1 MNKTI
6 ASLKSTT
13 FAGRRFTRKQLMDI
27 QQTVNA
33 FPDLSHRELGLTI
46 CEHLNWETAI
56 GTHKIQTCLN
66 ALTEMQAVGLF
77 NLPEK
82 VKKAKGTQKA
92 VVWTP
97 RTSNQPD
104 INGSLELFTGIELQK
119 VTQTEEIALWN
130 EYVDRHH
137 YLAYRKPIGT
147 HLRYFI
153 VAQTKT
159 GKKQLLGCLIFSF
172 ATRSLACRDEW
183 IGWDKKA
190 QEKRLHLVLNNNRF
204 LIFPWVKVKNL
215 ASKVLSL
222 VNRQIADDWMT
233 HHGFRPVLMETFVDP
248 EKYTGKCYQASN
260 WKCIGKTQGKSGSAN
275 CKAVSK
281 KDVYVYP
288 LIENCKTILIN
299 GQKPAKQNKKTK
311 VFTVSALTS
320 DDPFIILW
328 QRILYIVFDVALAFD
343 KEWQV
348 RHRLINTMLLMLFIF
363 RLVFSKN
370 KQGYGATS
378 VELWDQCRVM
388 NIPLPQQKPIAASAF
403 SAARKKLD
411 ASIFRTLNTRIIA
424 TYEADHGEQ
433 QHWLG
438 HRVFGVDGT
447 KINLPRQLLNKPY
460 ITPSD
465 NAYYPQGLVSCLYQL
480 KSKIPYSF
488 ELAAHYNERTL
499 ALSHLKTLRSNDLVV
514 YDRGY
519 FSYAMLYYHL
529 QVSVD
534 AVFRLPRNSFKVIDA
549 FFDSDN
555 TECQVTLEIPTKR
568 HKEIWSKYPD
578 IVFRPLK
585 LRLVKYTYDDTT
597 YVLGTTLLDTAYY
610 QTDALCDLYHSRWG
624 IEELYKISKEL
635 IDIEDFHAQSDRG
648 IKQELY
654 AHFVLIT
661 INRIFASHT
670 ETEINRS
677 DQDHVDDKADNKQS
691 FYKVNIKNS
700 LITLARHLESLFL
713 QQTEWVAKTINHMV
727 DSIYFCKQ
735 KERPGRK
742 YERVSKKPV
751 KKWHA
756 TKNRK
761 KVMA

>member
-1 MNKTI
+1 MNQTI
-6 ASLKSTT
+6 VSLKSTT
-13 FAGRRFTRKQLMDI
+13 FAGRRFTRKQLLDI
-27 QQTVNA
+27 QQTVNS

-46 CEHLNWETAI
+46 CEHLNWETAT

-77 NLPEK
+77 SLPEK
-82 VKKAKGTQKA
+82 VKRAKGTQKA
-92 VVWTP
+92 LVWTP
-97 RTSNQPD
+97 RTEAQPSISGD
-104 INGSLELFTGIELQK
+104 LDLFTEIRLQK
-119 VTQTEEIALWN
+119 VTQEEDIALWN

-137 YLAYRKPIGT
+137 YLSFRKPIGT

-159 GKKQLLGCLIFSF
+159 GKEQLLGCLIFSF

-190 QEKRLHLVLNNNRF
+190 QQKRLHLVLNNNRF
-204 LIFPWVKVKNL
+204 LIFPWVGVKNL

-222 VNRQIADDWMT
+222 VSRQIADDWMM

-248 EKYTGKCYQASN
+248 EKYAGTCYQASN
-260 WKCIGKTQGKSGSAN
+260 WECIGKTQGKPGSAN
-275 CKAVSK
+275 CEAVSK

-288 LIENCKTILIN
+288 LTENCKTILIN
-299 GQKPAKQNKKTK
+299 GQKPVKQDKKAK
-311 VFTVSALTS
+311 VFTPSALTS

-328 QRILYIVFDVALAFD
+328 QHILHIVFDVALAFD
-343 KEWQV
+343 KQWQV

-370 KQGYGATS
+370 KQGYGTTS
-378 VELWDQCRVM
+378 VELWDQCRLM

-411 ASIFRTLNTRIIA
+411 ASIFSTLNTRIIA
-424 TYEADHGEQ
+424 AYEADLGEQ
-433 QHWLG
+433 YWLG
-438 HRVFGVDGT
+438 HRVFAVDGT

-460 ITPSD
+460 ETPSD

-480 KSKIPYSF
+480 KSKIPYDF

-499 ALSHLKTLRSNDLVV
+499 ALSHLKTLRPNDLVI

-529 QVSVD
+529 QADVN
-534 AVFRLPRNSFKVIDA
+534 AVFRLPRNSFKAIDD
-549 FFDSDN
+549 FFASDD
-555 TECQVTLEIPTKR
+555 TEHQVTLEIPTKR
-568 HKEIWSKYPD
+568 YKEIWSKYPN
-578 IVFRPLK
+578 IVFKPLK
-585 LRLVKYTYDDTT
+585 LRLVKYTYDNTA
-597 YVLGTTLLDTAYY
+597 YVLGTTLLKSKHY
-610 QTDALCDLYHSRWG
+610 QIDALSDLYHSRWG

-635 IDIEDFHAQSDRG
+635 IDVEDFHAQSDRG

-670 ETEINRS
+670 ETQINRP
-677 DQDHVDDKADNKQS
+677 DQSQIGDETDGEHS
-691 FYKVNIKNS
+691 PYKVNIKNS
-700 LITLARHLESLFL
+700 LITLARNIESLFL
-713 QQTEWVAKTINHMV
+713 QQTQWVTKTINQLV
-727 DSIYFCKQ
+727 DSINFCKQ
-735 KERPGRK
+735 KERLGRK
-742 YERVSKKPV
+742 HERVSKKPTQ
-751 KKWHA
+751 KWHA
-756 TKNRK
+756 TKNK
-761 KVMA
+761 NKATA